1 MDGIEDLGR
10 QGRKRRITEAERSRI
25 ISLVRQSG
33 AGRLTVQED
42 SELADADQPGRQS
55 GPLTR

>member
-1 MDGIEDLGR
+1 MDGNEDLGR

-25 ISLVRQSG
+25 ITLVRQSR

-42 SELADADQPGRQS
+42 SELADADESGRQS